1 MNQVTPQ
8 DLVKALNKQQYPFIE
23 ALLYNWG
30 VAPIYISYF
39 GSRAREFHHKDSDL
53 DVALVTSSPLTKY
66 LLAKTL
72 DERKIAKALK
82 TEVNVTIDG
91 KSYVIAVTAYDINH
105 FAATVANSD
114 YDFGTMAKNLMEF
127 KTLAPVKDNFYLDHW
142 NEATDPRKI
151 YYSFMSHLKK
161 RGEKVYEADGRS
173 RLMHMLHSF
182 LTAAVLKSGWTP
194 MESQTTLAC
203 LIEHVGFSSAD
214 TFKPATKALV
224 CHAASVV
231 ENIGGNLNLGDEYFL
246 ELQNLLMQAHA
257 EVEAQ
262 DEKFTTT
269 KNVIEKSVAFY
280 DRAAQDLILSA
291 TGAL

>member
-1 MNQVTPQ
+1 MNQVTPL
-8 DLVKALNKQQYPFIE
+8 DLVKALKKQQYPFIE

-30 VAPIYISYF
+30 VDPIYINYF

-53 DVALVTSSPLTKY
+53 DVAVVTSSPLTKY

-91 KSYVIAVTAYDINH
+91 KSYAIAVTAYDINH

-127 KTLAPVKDNFYLDHW
+127 KTLAPVKDNFYLEHW

-151 YYSFMSHLKK
+151 YYSFMSHVKK
-161 RGEKVYEADGRS
+161 RGENVYEVDGRS
-173 RLMHMLHSF
+173 RLMHMVHSF
-182 LTAAVLKSGWTP
+182 LTAAVLKVGWTP
-194 MESQTTLAC
+194 KEAQASLFHLVDRVRFGNEAFT
-203 LIEHVGFSSAD
+203 D
-214 TFKPATKALV
+214 ATKVL
-224 CHAASVV
+224 ASYATNVV
-231 ENIGGNLNLGDEYFL
+231 ISVGGDLNLGDAYFL
-246 ELQNLLMQAHA
+246 KLQRLLMEAHA
-257 EVEAQ
+257 EVEEQ
-262 DEKFTTT
+262 DENFTTT
-269 KNVIEKSVAFY
+269 ENGIEKAVVFY